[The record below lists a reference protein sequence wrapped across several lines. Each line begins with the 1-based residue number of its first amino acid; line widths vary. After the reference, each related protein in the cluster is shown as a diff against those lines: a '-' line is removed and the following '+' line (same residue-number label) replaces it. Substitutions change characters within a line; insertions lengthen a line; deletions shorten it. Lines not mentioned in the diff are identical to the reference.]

1 MKEWQH
7 KLHEIIYEAD
17 TFAGKLF
24 DILLLALIL
33 LSVVLVSLES
43 IQSVDE
49 IYHNYINIAEWI
61 ITILFTLEYIARL
74 SCVTN
79 PGKYIFSF
87 FGLIDLFSTLPKY
100 LSLLFFVFTKV

>member
-1 MKEWQH
+1 MKKWQH

-33 LSVVLVSLES
+33 LSVLLVSIES
-43 IQSVDE
+43 IQSIDE
-49 IYHNYINIAEWI
+49 IYHNYINIAEWV

-74 SCVTN
+74 LCVTS

-87 FGLIDLFSTLPKY
+87 FGLIDLLSILPK
-100 LSLLFFVFTKV
+100 